1 MAVSDRI
8 AVMNLG
14 KIQQIG
20 APKAIYQRPA
30 NLFVASFIG
39 RTNLLP
45 GELHIVDGRAELTVG
60 GSCTMTLD
68 NLLESEMHDQKVIVS
83 VRPEEFVIAR
93 DGEGVAA
100 TVTGSTFL
108 GLNMHYFLTL
118 ETGEHVQVIQEAE
131 LDSVLPEGS
140 RVVLGMKKHKLNIFC
155 EDGSRNLVRGVIND
169 AAPAQQEGSV

>member
-14 KIQQIG
+14 EIQQIG

-45 GELHIVDGRAELTVG
+45 GELRMENGRAQLTVSG
-60 GSCTMTLD
+60 GYRMAPQ
-68 NLLESEMHDQKVIVS
+68 NLLESALHDQKVVVS
-83 VRPEEFVIAR
+83 VRPEEFILAT
-93 DGEGVAA
+93 DGEGLRA
-100 TVTGSTFL
+100 TVDSSTFL

-131 LDSVLPEGS
+131 LDSVIPDGS
-140 RVVLGMKKHKLNIFC
+140 SVVLRMKEQKLNIFC

-169 AAPAQQEGSV
+169 AAPHEEARV